1 MRNFVDEAKIERQA
15 RLARILV
22 GAGLAAFV
30 IGLAISFLRPTW
42 LAPVLVSAV
51 IGLLLSQVGNQ
62 LHARWGQSPRMD
74 EIVEGAFKGLDDRYA
89 LFHYCY
95 GVDHFLTGPAG
106 VHLLLPRPEA
116 GEITYSDG
124 EWWHQA
130 PKRGLLRRGGL
141 RSMGDLKSE
150 ANKALEKLIGRLN
163 KEVSEREATDF
174 DAVMLF
180 VHPDAEV
187 HADDSPVPCIYYKK
201 AKGWIRRLPKGTSLS
216 EAQVDELAREAGF
229 SV

>member
-1 MRNFVDEAKIERQA
+1 MRNFVDSAKIQRRS

-30 IGLAISFLRPTW
+30 IGLAISFLRPEW
-42 LAPVLVSAV
+42 LAPVLASAV
-51 IGLLLSQVGNQ
+51 IGLLLSQIGNQ
-62 LHARWGQSPRMD
+62 MHARWGQSPRMD
-74 EIVEGAFKGLDDRYA
+74 ETVEGAFKGLDDRYA
-89 LFHYCY
+89 MFHYCY

-106 VHLLLPRPEA
+106 VHLLLPHPEE

-141 RSMGDLKSE
+141 RSIGDLKRE
-150 ANKALEKLIGRLN
+150 ADNGLERLKGRLP
-163 KEVSEREATDF
+163 KGVSDGETIDF

-180 VHPDAEV
+180 VHPNAEV
-187 HADDSPVPCIYYKK
+187 HADDSPVPCVYHKK
-201 AKGWIRRLPKGTSLS
+201 AKAWIRRLPKGNSLS
-216 EAQVDELAREAGF
+216 EAQVEELAREARF